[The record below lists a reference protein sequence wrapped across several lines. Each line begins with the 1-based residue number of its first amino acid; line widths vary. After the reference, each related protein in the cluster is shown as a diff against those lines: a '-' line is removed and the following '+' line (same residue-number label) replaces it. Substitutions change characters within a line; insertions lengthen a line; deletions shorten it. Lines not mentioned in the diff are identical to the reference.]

1 MPIGASQW
9 LKHPHLQHFTLLCWL
24 ILAKIMDPR
33 RRREISSTCRLMQL
47 SNSETTNL
55 MSLAQSVKSTSQAI
69 TIDGS
74 ALSVADLTAIAEDRV
89 QIQLS
94 DDEDVKSRIAQ
105 SVSLVK
111 KAVQEGWS
119 VYGVTTGFGGMAD
132 VPVPLELA
140 SASQTNLL
148 SFLAT
153 GAGNQIDIRHTRAAM
168 ALRANVLMQ
177 GCSGVRLEL
186 IQRLVDFLNN
196 DATPVVCELGSIG
209 ASGDLVPLSAIARAI
224 TGHDPSAEV
233 HQHGKTHR
241 CSEIMQAMGL
251 TAIKLKPKEG
261 LALVNGTSFSTA
273 IAANCVSKSQPLIGL
288 SLAINALM
296 MTALKAQTQPFEP
309 FVHQRKPHPGQV
321 WTADQLLKL
330 LGPDTDRAKNASSS
344 GSSNRIQDRYSIR
357 CFPQYF
363 GPIVEGM
370 ARITRNIETEMNSVS
385 DNPLISSDEQCFYQS
400 GNFLGQYVG
409 IAMDDLRKLIGLT
422 VKHLDVQI
430 ATLVAPE
437 FNQGLPASLR
447 GNEEVAY
454 NMGLKG
460 LQITGNSIQPLLAWY
475 GNPIVDH
482 FPTHAE
488 QFNQNINGLSWGSAN
503 LAWKSVELFQHYICV
518 SLIFA
523 VQAIDLRCQQQHG
536 HADSRQL
543 LSGELLG
550 LYESVYRRLEKEPS
564 DSPLVF
570 NDSDQTL
577 QSYLALLHTDIATDG
592 TIAGSV
598 ENLLVELG
606 EFSLE
611 YYC

>member
-1 MPIGASQW
+1 
-9 LKHPHLQHFTLLCWL
+9 
-24 ILAKIMDPR
+24 
-33 RRREISSTCRLMQL
+33 
-47 SNSETTNL
+47 
-55 MSLAQSVKSTSQAI
+55 MSLAESVKSTSQGIA
-69 TIDGS
+69 IDGS
-74 ALSVADLTAIAEDRV
+74 PLSVAQLTAIAKGQS

-94 DDEDVKSRIAQ
+94 DCGEVRDRITQ
-105 SVSLVK
+105 SVSLVE
-111 KAVQEGWS
+111 KAVAEGWS
-119 VYGVTTGFGGMAD
+119 IYGVTTGFGGMAD
-132 VPVPLELA
+132 VPVPQELA
-140 SASQTNLL
+140 SASQNNLL

-153 GAGNQIDIRHTRAAM
+153 GAGNQIDVRHTRAAM

-224 TGHDPSAEV
+224 TGHDPTAEV
-233 HQHGKTHR
+233 LQHGQTHH
-241 CSEIMQAMGL
+241 CSEVLDRLGL
-251 TAIKLKPKEG
+251 SAIELKPKEG

-273 IAANCVSKSQPLIGL
+273 IAANCISESQPLIGL
-288 SLAINALM
+288 SLAVNALM
-296 MTALKAQTQPFEP
+296 MAALNAQTQPFEP
-309 FVHQRKPHPGQV
+309 FVHQHKPHPGQV
-321 WTADQLLKL
+321 WTAHQLSSL
-330 LGPDTDRAKNASSS
+330 LGSDSTSATEAAN
-344 GSSNRIQDRYSIR
+344 SNNNGATNRVQDRYSIR

-370 ARITRNIETEMNSVS
+370 ARITRTVETEMNSVS
-385 DNPLISSDEQCFYQS
+385 DNPLISNDEGCFYQS

-488 QFNQNINGLSWGSAN
+488 QFNQNINGLSWSSAT
-503 LAWKSVELFQHYICV
+503 LAWKSVQLFQHYLCV

-536 HADSRQL
+536 HADGRRL
-543 LSGELLG
+543 LSGELLA
-550 LYESVYRRLEKEPS
+550 LYESIYHCLQKDLG

-570 NDSDQTL
+570 DDSDQAI
-577 QSYLALLHTDIATDG
+577 QDYLKILFTDVASEGLITRS
-592 TIAGSV
+592 I
-598 ENLLVELG
+598 ENLLVQQA
-606 EFSLE
+606 EFSPDK
-611 YYC
+611 YC